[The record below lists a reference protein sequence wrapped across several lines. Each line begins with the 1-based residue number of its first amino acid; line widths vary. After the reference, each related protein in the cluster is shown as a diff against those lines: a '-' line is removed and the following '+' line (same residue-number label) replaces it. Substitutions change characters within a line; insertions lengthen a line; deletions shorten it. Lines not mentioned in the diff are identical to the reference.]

1 MKLNRARAVG
11 IDEQTGIGANGGN
24 GRAFE
29 GDVIGPQSGA
39 GSGLVDGEQRR
50 GR

>member
-1 MKLNRARAVG
+1 MELNRARAVG

-29 GDVIGPQSGA
+29 RDVIGAQSGTR
-39 GSGLVDGEQRR
+39 SSLVDGEQRR